1 MSQPVREISEPAIR
15 RLDDALAGSPHGAAW
30 AAEADRLGLRVD
42 GGAAYFGH
50 PMALPVLQ
58 LPGWAAPEAPPRA
71 RAHAEDAALTG
82 YLYARLRD
90 DALDLGHAPAPTRAL
105 ASWLHAAHLRAVEVV
120 GGAAVLARAHAAW
133 AAFDRAMADE
143 AARHPTLD
151 WDAAAFDRS
160 LDRLRPL
167 GLPVAALTG
176 GAPSPA
182 HAALEPLIRAH
193 QLHIDLTDLE
203 DDAAAG
209 RSSHVLVRAGGWS
222 AADRGRVLFLEG
234 GLDALL
240 DEIRA
245 ELAAAA
251 VWPALRPWAEARR
264 ARVDETG
271 QRAWKAFFRVV
282 AAALSPG

>member
-15 RLDDALAGSPHGAAW
+15 RLDDALAAGPLGAAW

-58 LPGWAAPEAPPRA
+58 LPGWAAPDAPPEA

-90 DALDLGHAPAPTRAL
+90 DALDLGHAPAPARAL
-105 ASWLHAAHLRAVEVV
+105 ACWLHAAHLRSVAAA
-120 GGAAVLARAHAAW
+120 GGPAALARAHAAW
-133 AAFDRAMADE
+133 AAFDHAMADE

-167 GLPVAALTG
+167 GVPVEALTG
-176 GAPSPA
+176 TAPSPA
-182 HAALEPLIRAH
+182 RGALEPLIRAH

-203 DDAAAG
+203 DDALAR

-222 AADRGRVLFLEG
+222 AADRARVLFLEG

-245 ELAAAA
+245 GLHAAAA
-251 VWPALRPWAEARR
+251 WEPLRPWAEARR

-271 QRAWKAFFRVV
+271 LRAWKAFFRVV
-282 AAALSPG
+282 AGALAPG